1 MARKFLLLLLLICG
15 GLCMGQAQEDG
26 KIVLKGVVQDARTN
40 EPIPF
45 VNIGLLGTV
54 AGVASDVDGRF
65 ELVIPDRY
73 ATHVLRLSAIGYAS
87 KDIKVYEIQNKP
99 DLKILLQPKTYG
111 IGEVDVYGQLLIY
124 KKMLQNVVSNINKN
138 YISKPYNY
146 EGYFKYSRQVDG
158 QEKVKEATVT
168 IYDAQGYHRE
178 DVASAFK
185 ELNYKFNQV
194 RRNSEVTSV
203 WDGLTYF
210 NEKPKS
216 DLKKTITTTY
226 KKLKSVYFLSG
237 VQVEY
242 SYKEEGKEVKGTMEY
257 ITTRVN
263 RTSPTVIEGRI
274 YYEDIEANEEFWN
287 RYSVYFEE

>member
-158 QEKVKEATVT
+158 QEKVK
-168 IYDAQGYHRE
+168 
-178 DVASAFK
+178 
-185 ELNYKFNQV
+185 
-194 RRNSEVTSV
+194 
-203 WDGLTYF
+203 DG
-210 NEKPKS
+210 N
-216 DLKKTITTTY
+216 DL
-226 KKLKSVYFLSG
+226 
-237 VQVEY
+237 
-242 SYKEEGKEVKGTMEY
+242 
-257 ITTRVN
+257 
-263 RTSPTVIEGRI
+263 
-274 YYEDIEANEEFWN
+274 
-287 RYSVYFEE
+287 

>member
-1 MARKFLLLLLLICG
+1 
-15 GLCMGQAQEDG
+15 MGQAQEDG

-124 KKMLQNVVSNINKN
+124 KKMSFPTSTRIIFLNLIITKVTLNIAGR
-138 YISKPYNY
+138 STD
-146 EGYFKYSRQVDG
+146 R
-158 QEKVKEATVT
+158 
-168 IYDAQGYHRE
+168 
-178 DVASAFK
+178 
-185 ELNYKFNQV
+185 
-194 RRNSEVTSV
+194 
-203 WDGLTYF
+203 
-210 NEKPKS
+210 
-216 DLKKTITTTY
+216 KK
-226 KKLKSVYFLSG
+226 
-237 VQVEY
+237 
-242 SYKEEGKEVKGTMEY
+242 
-257 ITTRVN
+257 
-263 RTSPTVIEGRI
+263 
-274 YYEDIEANEEFWN
+274 
-287 RYSVYFEE
+287 

>member
-73 ATHVLRLSAIGYAS
+73 ATHVLRLLAIGYAS

-203 WDGLTYF
+203 
-210 NEKPKS
+210 
-216 DLKKTITTTY
+216 
-226 KKLKSVYFLSG
+226 
-237 VQVEY
+237 
-242 SYKEEGKEVKGTMEY
+242 
-257 ITTRVN
+257 
-263 RTSPTVIEGRI
+263 
-274 YYEDIEANEEFWN
+274 
-287 RYSVYFEE
+287 